1 LIEKMQLL
9 AEKPVE
15 LYRGK
20 HICELCKPPVLV
32 LVNLTMAGEEKYWEW
47 ADQRSSNGEIRV
59 ARGGVTFAAPVLIA
73 HYIEEHCYLPPAQFL
88 KAIEEAR
95 C

>member
-1 LIEKMQLL
+1 L

-20 HICELCKPPVLV
+20 HICELCKPPD
-32 LVNLTMAGEEKYWEW
+32 LVNITMAWQKYWEW

-59 ARGGVTFAAPVLIA
+59 ACGGVTFAAPVLIV
-73 HYIEEHCYLPPAQFL
+73 HYIEEHRYLPPEQFL